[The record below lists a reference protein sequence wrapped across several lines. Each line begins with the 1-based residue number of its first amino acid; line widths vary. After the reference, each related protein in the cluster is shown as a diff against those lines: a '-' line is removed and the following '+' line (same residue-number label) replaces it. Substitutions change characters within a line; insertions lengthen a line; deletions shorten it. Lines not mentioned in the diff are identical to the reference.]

1 MSGPATVG
9 HHDEDDVLRHG
20 ARPPRTDVLPWYRQ
34 AWPWFLIALPA
45 TAVIAGIV
53 TAVLAMRGYDG
64 PVTADY
70 YKQGLAINEEVSRA
84 ELARGLGLQARL
96 ALDGFSDGD
105 RVRVELTAERGTM
118 PPEPALRLRLVHP
131 GRRVEDRVAVL
142 SRTEAAP
149 DGRRAV
155 FTGTFQPPAD
165 GARTAEAGTVHWQV
179 VLESREWRID
189 DALTPDGGGNYV
201 LKAGA
206 APGRPK
212 QAAPQGGARRL
223 D

>member
-1 MSGPATVG
+1 MSGPVTMG
-9 HHDEDDVLRHG
+9 QDDEPAMGRHG
-20 ARPPRTDVLPWYRQ
+20 GRPPRTDVLPWYRQ

-45 TAVIAGIV
+45 TVVIASIV
-53 TAVLAMRGYDG
+53 TAALAIRGYDG

-96 ALDGFSDGD
+96 ALDGFGDGD

-118 PPEPALRLRLVHP
+118 PAEPALRLRLVHP

-142 SRTEAAP
+142 ARTEAAP

-155 FTGTFQPPAD
+155 FTGTFQPPAE
-165 GARTAEAGTVHWQV
+165 GARAAEPGGVHWQV

-201 LKAGA
+201 LKA
-206 APGRPK
+206 R
-212 QAAPQGGARRL
+212 
-223 D
+223 

>member
-1 MSGPATVG
+1 MSGPSTIG
-9 HHDEDDVLRHG
+9 HDDEPAVARHG
-20 ARPPRTDVLPWYRQ
+20 GRPPRTDVLPWYRQ

-53 TAVLAMRGYDG
+53 TAVLAIRGYDG

-96 ALDGFSDGD
+96 ALDGFGDGD
-105 RVRVELTAERGTM
+105 RVRVELTAERGAM
-118 PPEPALRLRLVHP
+118 PAEPALRLRLVHP

-142 SRTEAAP
+142 ARTEAAP

-155 FTGTFQPPAD
+155 FTGTFQPPAE
-165 GARTAEAGTVHWQV
+165 GARAAEPGGVHWQV

-189 DALTPDGGGNYV
+189 DALTPDGGGNYA
-201 LKAGA
+201 LKA
-206 APGRPK
+206 K
-212 QAAPQGGARRL
+212 
-223 D
+223 